1 MKLTDELKKK
11 IDDAK
16 SEEEVKAILGDI
28 KNGAEEAGILLEE
41 EELDKVAGGKQAYN
55 WGRSYMGPVPF

>member
-16 SEEEVKAILGDI
+16 SEEEVKAILGEVKD
-28 KNGAEEAGILLEE
+28 GAKEAGILLEE
-41 EELDKVAGGKQAYN
+41 GELDKVAGGKQVYN
-55 WGRSYMGPVPF
+55 RGIDHMGPVPF